1 MDNISEA
8 ERLKLYYKGLSVAGD
23 IDRLAAAY
31 PDKVSDIE
39 DPESSPEL
47 REISEW
53 HLHVLFPLY
62 YKLAYVINN
71 RLIHEDLSYYE
82 PEPQRVWTA
91 EEIYTALQALD
102 SYAIPELIRTIG
114 CASSVL
120 TQLQQAFDAQDKAAF
135 IHIIDTSDCD
145 LFLVSSIC
153 EDIWPKIVYYTDPSD
168 EDIANSLD
176 VVASIFRDDEH
187 PISRSSRELSEAT
200 EPFFE
205 DGDEEK
211 YLQKLDRYN
220 QDLFNYLCS
229 CYTDSYDRFKP
240 KERKQIEPLILAG
253 GGSIETVFHLP
264 DDYFSFRNETSES
277 KEFFGL
283 HPDVIKA
290 GAKQFE
296 EFVNLLAQLGYID
309 ASPAVKSLFAYR
321 FSGRMRPAKM
331 ESIEWHGKNGNSYEL
346 IYLVRN
352 MTERANYR
360 KMKDF
365 FTGPKWVAKQ
375 DCGYAQGADYHLKE
389 TLHKL
394 YPTLPDQL

>member
-1 MDNISEA
+1 MDYISEA
-8 ERLKLYYKGLSVAGD
+8 ERLKLYYKGLSVAGGSD
-23 IDRLAAAY
+23 HLAAAY
-31 PDKVSDIE
+31 PDMVSDTE
-39 DPESSPEL
+39 DPDSSPES
-47 REISEW
+47 REVSEW
-53 HLHVLFPLY
+53 YLHVLFPLY
-62 YKLAYVINN
+62 YKLAYVVNN
-71 RLIHEDLSYYE
+71 RLIHEDLSYYA

-120 TQLQQAFDAQDKAAF
+120 TQLQQAYDAQDMAAF
-135 IHIIDTSDCD
+135 IHIIDTSDCN
-145 LFLVSSIC
+145 LSLVSSIC
-153 EDIWPKIVYYTDPSD
+153 EDIWPKIVYHTDPSD
-168 EDIANSLD
+168 EDITAGLD
-176 VVASIFRDDEH
+176 AVASILHDAPH
-187 PISRSSRELSEAT
+187 PISRSSKEISEAV
-200 EPFFE
+200 EPYLE
-205 DGDEEK
+205 GGDEET

-220 QDLFNYLCS
+220 QDVFNYLCS
-229 CYTDSYDRFKP
+229 CYTESYDRFKP
-240 KERKQIEPLILAG
+240 KERKQIEPLIMAG
-253 GGSIETVFHLP
+253 GGSIETAFHLP
-264 DDYFSFRNETSES
+264 DDYFSFRNESNES

-296 EFVNLLAQLGYID
+296 EFVNIISQLGYID
-309 ASPAVKSLFAYR
+309 ASPVVKTLFAYR
-321 FSGRMRPAKM
+321 FSGRMRPAKV
-331 ESIEWHGKNGNSYEL
+331 EPIEWHGKNDNSYEL

-365 FTGPKWVAKQ
+365 FIGPKWVAKQ
-375 DCGYAQGADYHLKE
+375 DCGYSQGADYHLKE